1 MSISKSEVSK
11 YRTVNDCE
19 TRRRQPLA
27 LVFKALWA
35 KWRRRQSDQICRWIS
50 QGFYSKY
57 RFTII
62 VSQAFLYHSSM
73 CSYLTDSK
81 ILLWWTKI
89 LPYDKIFHKCL
100 MTPPNVLNVS
110 NYFNSMI
117 YKIWYWQINILW
129 YSKYKIRKFRENWIN
144 LVAAVVQSWGKIIC
158 CLWRWKLNR
167 SNTEGTIHSPLMN
180 QYMLF
185 IYKISITYIKKPE
198 MSLSL

>member
-11 YRTVNDCE
+11 CRTVNDCE

-35 KWRRRQSDQICRWIS
+35 KWWRQQSDQICRWIYKAS
-50 QGFYSKY
+50 
-57 RFTII
+57 I
-62 VSQAFLYHSSM
+62 VNIDLQSLFLKLSFITVL
-73 CSYLTDSK
+73 CAAIWLTARYC
-81 ILLWWTKI
+81 LWWTKI
-89 LPYDKIFHKCL
+89 LPYDKIFNKCL

-144 LVAAVVQSWGKIIC
+144 LVVSCA
-158 CLWRWKLNR
+158 KLR
-167 SNTEGTIHSPLMN
+167 KDHL
-180 QYMLF
+180 LF
-185 IYKISITYIKKPE
+185 VKVE
-198 MSLSL
+198 A